1 MWRAPDPLRMT
12 TWDERFREGSY
23 PEDPD
28 PSPVLKRYV
37 ESFPDGRALDVATG
51 TGRNALFLAERGYE
65 VDALDTSRE
74 GLKITR
80 RNAEERD
87 VDANV
92 NPIRA
97 DATEYEFPE
106 SAYDVVTV
114 SFYRTLDRLGDLK
127 AALRPGGA
135 LFYQHH
141 LQSSDP
147 VDTGPSTDRYRF
159 RSNELLRACLDLT
172 VLRYDE
178 RRREQ
183 DGRTAAEV
191 VLVARDAAGGAQ
203 SYPLLC
209 GPDDGN

>member
-1 MWRAPDPLRMT
+1 MQSARVAGMT

-23 PEDPD
+23 PENPD
-28 PSPVLKRYV
+28 PSPVLERYV
-37 ESFPDGRALDVATG
+37 ESFPGGRALDVATG

-65 VDALDTSRE
+65 VDALDRSRE
-74 GLKITR
+74 GLKIAR
-80 RNAEERD
+80 RNAEAHG

-106 SAYDVVTV
+106 STYDVVTV
-114 SFYRTLDRLGDLK
+114 SFYRTLDRLDDIK
-127 AALRPGGA
+127 EALRPGGV

-141 LQSSDP
+141 LRSSDP
-147 VDTGPSTDRYRF
+147 VDAGPSTDRYRF

-178 RRREQ
+178 RRRES
-183 DGRTAAEV
+183 DDRTAAEV
-191 VLVARDAAGGAQ
+191 VLVARDSAGGAQ
-203 SYPLLC
+203 SYPDV
-209 GPDDGN
+209 GDYES

>member
-1 MWRAPDPLRMT
+1 MSRTCDPLHMT

-28 PSPVLKRYV
+28 PSPVLERYV

-65 VDALDTSRE
+65 VDALDRSRE

-80 RNAEERD
+80 RSAEERG
-87 VDANV
+87 VGANV

-106 SAYDVVTV
+106 STYDVITV
-114 SFYRTLDRLGDLK
+114 SFYRTLDRLGDVK
-127 AALRPGGA
+127 AALRSGGV

-141 LQSSDP
+141 LRTSDP
-147 VDTGPSTDRYRF
+147 VDAGPSTDRYRY

-178 RRREQ
+178 RRREKE
-183 DGRTAAEV
+183 GRTAAEV
-191 VLVARDAAGGAQ
+191 AMVARESAGGTQ
-203 SYPLLC
+203 SYPL
-209 GPDDGN
+209 PRDSVD